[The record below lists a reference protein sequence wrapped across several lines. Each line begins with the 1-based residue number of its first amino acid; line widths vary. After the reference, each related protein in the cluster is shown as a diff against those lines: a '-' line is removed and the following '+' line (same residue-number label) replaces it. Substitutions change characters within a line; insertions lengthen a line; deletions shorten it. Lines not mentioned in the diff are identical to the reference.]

1 MRKSLIL
8 FVLLLFGAVLR
19 ANGDPVAERSAL
31 TLARTPV
38 AVHVPEVKL
47 LDEQCHFTLRDGYTE
62 VEVRYLLHNQS
73 AKDFRQLPYGFP
85 VDWLG
90 SGAAHWESRD
100 FYSESIIEYGWRD
113 SYVRD
118 VMFSLD
124 GQSLPWRCS
133 GDTMLR
139 RQVAVYEYEIIKE
152 VMWNRD
158 STLPESDP
166 LLTPDSTGYFYT
178 AARERQI
185 IDKYGDTLLWYN
197 QALNRRW
204 YYLRLD
210 IPAGKVVELKVRY
223 RIENPCYQSLG
234 TGQRIFRA
242 SAYNQGVFRYDFSPA
257 AYWGD
262 GRVQRFSIELGAN
275 PWQDYDVKVEGLPMT
290 LGNQCYRYTAR
301 DFDLAAAE
309 PLEVTYTN
317 ELSVHEEL
325 PTLLS
330 HRFSPDRYTVTLSGV
345 DPKYPAGNLCDM
357 DLATA
362 AVLRP
367 DGDGSLYVTIRF
379 HDSVML
385 YGALVYNGYCKDRQ
399 TWLNN
404 SRIDTLDYI
413 VGTRGELSGKPYVD
427 ERKIFYPDA
436 NWLQELQGNVPK
448 DFTWQ
453 GLTDAAIKLPVVDYI
468 NPWHPDF
475 RQKVKEI
482 TIRIT
487 AVKPGKKYND
497 LCISE
502 IILIGD

>member
-8 FVLLLFGAVLR
+8 FVLLSFGAVLR

-38 AVHVPEVKL
+38 AVLVPEVKL

-85 VDWLG
+85 VDWQG
-90 SGAAHWESRD
+90 SGAAHWEDRD
-100 FYSESIIEYGWRD
+100 FYSEGIIEYGWRD

-118 VMFSLD
+118 VMFALD
-124 GQSLPWRCS
+124 GQSLPWQCS
-133 GDTMLR
+133 RDTTLR

-152 VMWNRD
+152 VMWDRD
-158 STLPESDP
+158 SPESDP
-166 LLTPDSTGYFYT
+166 LLTPDSTGDFYT

-185 IDKYGDTLLWYN
+185 IDKYGDELLWYN

-204 YYLRLD
+204 YYVRLD

-330 HRFSPDRYTVTLSGV
+330 QRISPDRYTVTLSGV
-345 DPKYPAGNLCDM
+345 DSKYPTGNLCDM

-379 HDSVML
+379 LDSVML

-436 NWLQELQGNVPK
+436 
-448 DFTWQ
+448 
-453 GLTDAAIKLPVVDYI
+453 AIKLPVVDYI
-468 NPWHPDF
+468 NPWHSDF

-497 LCISE
+497 LCVSE
-502 IILIGD
+502 IILLGD